1 MIQCKTLNL
10 IPNLFIP
17 IKMYLSKVE
26 KYSADKF
33 ELLIIKA
40 TTAANKRTN
49 PLAASNLK
57 NHLKGFEI

>member
-1 MIQCKTLNL
+1 MPK
-10 IPNLFIP
+10 
-17 IKMYLSKVE
+17 KKYLSNVE
-26 KYSADKF
+26 KYKSDKF

-40 TTAANKRTN
+40 TTAANKSTN

>member
-1 MIQCKTLNL
+1 
-10 IPNLFIP
+10 
-17 IKMYLSKVE
+17 MYLSKVE

-33 ELLIIKA
+33 ELLMIKA
-40 TTAANKRTN
+40 ITAANKRTN